1 MLLSLK
7 FCFCYLFRLLS
18 LQIHHDELQNR
29 EELAE
34 KMEEI
39 LSVQNQAAR
48 QLDDD
53 MKQSLCLGKYMCS
66 AKLG

>member
-1 MLLSLK
+1 MLSV
-7 FCFCYLFRLLS
+7 
-18 LQIHHDELQNR
+18 QIHHDELQNSQ
-29 EELAE
+29 EVVE

-39 LSVQNQAAR
+39 LSLQSQAAS